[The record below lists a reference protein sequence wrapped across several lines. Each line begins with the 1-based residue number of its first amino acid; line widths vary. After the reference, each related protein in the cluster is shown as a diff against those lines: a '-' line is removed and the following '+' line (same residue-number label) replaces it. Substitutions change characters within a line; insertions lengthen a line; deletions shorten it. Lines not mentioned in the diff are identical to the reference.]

1 MTLTERCQ
9 AGEAKLDAVSRALA
23 DPRPEILDDCE
34 GELRE
39 VIELLES
46 AESCVPA
53 NRAELTRLR
62 KKVRLLGMQ
71 TQNALNLCQGWTQLG
86 LTHGYTDQGTP
97 VLPLSEP
104 QTSYEA

>member
-23 DPRPEILDDCE
+23 DPRPEILDYCE
-34 GELRE
+34 RELRD

-46 AESCVPA
+46 AKAWVPA
-53 NRAELTRLR
+53 NRAELKRLS
-62 KKVRLLGMQ
+62 KKARLLGMQ
-71 TQNALNLCQGWTQLG
+71 TQNALNLCQGWIQLG
-86 LTHGYTDQGTP
+86 LAQGYTDRGTP